1 MKRSELLWACKNGS
15 VKTNFQQSF
24 TKHMSVGVGGC
35 QISMSYSQL
44 HLPRIQHEEKRFYWF
59 VFGLLLIEIQ
69 AVLFSGLTLTQ

>member
-1 MKRSELLWACKNGS
+1 
-15 VKTNFQQSF
+15 
-24 TKHMSVGVGGC
+24 MSAGVGGC

-44 HLPRIQHEEKRFYWF
+44 PLPCIQHEENRFYWF